1 MKQLFWLSMWVVA
14 TLSLSQ
20 AIEAAKTWRSGLG
33 AGFGPGL
40 AFVVETACW
49 LAGLAG
55 AVGLL
60 MLRSYA
66 QERRR
71 GRVQRPVALF
81 ERILERGA
89 DGE

>member
-1 MKQLFWLSMWVVA
+1 MKRLFWLSMWVIA

-20 AIEAAKTWRSGLG
+20 LIEAGKTWQTGLG
-33 AGFGPGL
+33 HGFGPGL
-40 AFVVETACW
+40 AYGLETAAW
-49 LAGLAG
+49 LLGL
-55 AVGLL
+55 VGSVGML

-71 GRVQRPVALF
+71 GRVVRPVALF

>member
-1 MKQLFWLSMWVVA
+1 MKRFFWLGIWILA

-20 AIEAAKTWRSGLG
+20 VIEAAKTWQVGLG
-33 AGFGPGL
+33 HGFGPGL
-40 AFVVETACW
+40 AYVLETVCW
-49 LAGLAG
+49 VLGLVG
-55 AVGLL
+55 AVLML

-66 QERRR
+66 QERRL
-71 GRVQRPVALF
+71 GRVVRPVALF

>member
-1 MKQLFWLSMWVVA
+1 MKRLFWLAMWVLA
-14 TLSLSQ
+14 TVSLSQ
-20 AIEAAKTWRSGLG
+20 LIEAGKTWQLGLG
-33 AGFGPGL
+33 SGFGAGVGY
-40 AFVVETACW
+40 VVETVLW
-49 LAGLAG
+49 VAGLVG

-66 QERRR
+66 HERRL